1 MNGRNRRSDR
11 TSVVAMLRGDPGA
24 PPMANPFPFLN
35 SGPGPRIP
43 TDEERYRFYFEQAK
57 RKRKDKKIRHNARK
71 MGAPIPRRPMEW
83 IDPGVPFYEGQRTIK
98 SDLNKVLHKYPE
110 LLPAYF
116 KPTQNY
122 TILTPYLKTR
132 HRKGYSFFPNI
143 HTQWWVSHRQR
154 DPHVP
159 RRRRR
164 ASPQPVRHRPS
175 VRLGFSSSND
185 NQPPR
190 PRPVVR
196 RRIRSG
202 NRMPIEPIRSRSRS
216 RSVSTSRSNTPAG
229 SSRSLTNSNVASSY
243 NSYRSINYQSSPPLP
258 PPVPRGMPLIEGVRV
273 TRGTHMTGGVVPG
286 VPLTRGVPVHVRNA
300 RR

>member
-1 MNGRNRRSDR
+1 MNGRNSR
-11 TSVVAMLRGDPGA
+11 SVVAMLRGDTGA
-24 PPMANPFPFLN
+24 PPMANPFLFLN
-35 SGPGPRIP
+35 SGPEPRIP

-57 RKRKDKKIRHNARK
+57 RKRKNKKIRHNARN

-132 HRKGYSFFPNI
+132 HRKGYAFFPNI
-143 HTQWWVSHRQR
+143 YTQRWVSHKQR
-154 DPHVP
+154 DPHAS

-185 NQPPR
+185 NQPPP
-190 PRPVVR
+190 PRPVVVG
-196 RRIRSG
+196 RRIRRG

-216 RSVSTSRSNTPAG
+216 RSVSTSRSNTSSG
-229 SSRSLTNSNVASSY
+229 SSRSLTNSNVASSS
-243 NSYRSINYQSSPPLP
+243 NSYRSINYQSSPPPLS
-258 PPVPRGMPLIEGVRV
+258 PPVPRGMPLIEGVHV
-273 TRGTHMTGGVVPG
+273 TRGTPMSGGVVPG
-286 VPLTRGVPVHVRNA
+286 VPLTRGVPVRVRNA